1 MKHILILIFLL
12 RFSLSFGQFAIVND
26 KDSLLNVRED
36 GEANSKIIDKL
47 PNGQLI
53 YCFEN
58 KGNWTNID
66 YTKKGKILNGYVYK
80 DRYKSVSSFPKLSIT
95 KKTENSISLKKDT
108 IEVIIKESKFE
119 KSRHSFK
126 YVKLYPDQI
135 ELIDNKQYWG
145 LDGGMPTRQ
154 FESIS
159 IRLGSTKIELPKK
172 AFQGLFEPNIYTAE
186 VNFDET
192 TGTFYIQ
199 TMNSDGAGGYEVI
212 WKVEK
217 GIYKDRLIV
226 YGF

>member
-1 MKHILILIFLL
+1 MKYFLTFILLL
-12 RFSLSFGQFAIVND
+12 WFSFSFGQFAIVND

-36 GEANSKIIDKL
+36 GEPSSKVIDKL

-66 YTKKGKILNGYVYK
+66 YTKKGEILNGYIYK
-80 DRYKSVSSFPKLSIT
+80 NRYKLVSDFPKLSPI
-95 KKTENSISLKKDT
+95 KKTQNSITLKRDT
-108 IEVIIKESKFE
+108 MEVVIKEGKFE
-119 KSRHSFK
+119 KSQHTFK

-135 ELIDNKQYWG
+135 ELIDKKQYWG

-154 FESIS
+154 FESIT

-172 AFQGLFEPNIYTAE
+172 ALLGLYEPNIETAE
-186 VNFDET
+186 VNFDKA

-212 WKVEK
+212 WRVEK
-217 GIYKDRLIV
+217 GVYKDRLIV